1 MPGRGIGVRD
11 DARVTTRVDN
21 EPLSASPLV
30 RLPVRTRPVR
40 KPTQHRKR
48 SGSPL
53 VVLLVGACSLVALVD
68 VLVMVAYLR

>member
-1 MPGRGIGVRD
+1 MPGRGIEVRD

-40 KPTQHRKR
+40 KQTQQPKR
-48 SGSPL
+48 SGSSL
-53 VVLLVGACSLVALVD
+53 VVVLVGACSVVALVD
-68 VLVMVAYLR
+68 VFVMFAYLR